1 MQRVKE
7 IFSRPRRKVV
17 MRAGGSA
24 PSRGGSTRT
33 LRRDAAHPGVYV
45 IGKINYTHRGGGGAT
60 ASEIPPQSA
69 AYLKSSRRRK
79 LDSSSPLSLTHPHPP
94 CRSPTPT
101 SGVGVGVCVCVC
113 MCAHTCTYIS
123 TSRAD
128 AAKPRAGVATAPKSS
143 TDSLMVISHLCN
155 LRHPSSRAFSI
166 SDYLPLP
173 AATHLQPSF
182 SRLPPAP
189 FEPSLVRESRHSWG
203 MCTSRRW
210 EDKRPFVPRGGF

>member
-1 MQRVKE
+1 MLLLAA
-7 IFSRPRRKVV
+7 RKAAV
-17 MRAGGSA
+17 SE
-24 PSRGGSTRT
+24 GGSTRT
-33 LRRDAAHPGVYV
+33 LRRETLLTPPSSPTVYV

-79 LDSSSPLSLTHPHPP
+79 LDSFSSLSLALSHPQ

-101 SGVGVGVCVCVC
+101 SGVGVCVYMCRCVP
-113 MCAHTCTYIS
+113 ARVYIS

-155 LRHPSSRAFSI
+155 LRHPSEPSFLYLRPPPPPSATRPAVLLSLLLPPSPIAFS
-166 SDYLPLP
+166 
-173 AATHLQPSF
+173 
-182 SRLPPAP
+182 
-189 FEPSLVRESRHSWG
+189 SLLSLRAESRRSSGDVHQP
-203 MCTSRRW
+203 
-210 EDKRPFVPRGGF
+210 EVGG